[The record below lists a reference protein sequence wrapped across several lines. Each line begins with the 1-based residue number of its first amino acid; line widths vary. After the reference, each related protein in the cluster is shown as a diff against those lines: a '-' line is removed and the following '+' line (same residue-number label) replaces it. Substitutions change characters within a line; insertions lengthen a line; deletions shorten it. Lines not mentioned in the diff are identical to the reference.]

1 MNSNSN
7 NGKIYFNQAARALSV
22 TSDEWNIIY
31 GIPFN
36 LSIENYIKWTSSS
49 SVDERLKFE
58 DELKE
63 KIIAVVKS
71 HWLDAILKT
80 ESASLFRI
88 TVSFKLKTIYVML
101 LYN

>member
-49 SVDERLKFE
+49 MDERLFFE
-58 DELKE
+58 DELRE
-63 KIIAVVKS
+63 KIVAVVKS
-71 HWLDAILKT
+71 HWLDAVLKT
-80 ESASLFRI
+80 EDASLFRI